1 MKYFDHLISFHI
13 LVFNF
18 KIIELIFLTHPS
30 PIFLILVHE
39 FYILDFKFRKD
50 ELISRSYVINFV
62 KLIESLKF
70 CNFFSLLF
78 FFLI

>member
-18 KIIELIFLTHPS
+18 KIIKLIFLTHPS
-30 PIFLILVHE
+30 PIFLILANE
-39 FYILDFKFRKD
+39 FYILDFQFRKD

-62 KLIESLKF
+62 KLIQSL
-70 CNFFSLLF
+70 
-78 FFLI
+78 

>member
-1 MKYFDHLISFHI
+1 MYKNFINFNIKYFDHLISFHI
-13 LVFNF
+13 LVFSF

-62 KLIESLKF
+62 DLIESL
-70 CNFFSLLF
+70 
-78 FFLI
+78 